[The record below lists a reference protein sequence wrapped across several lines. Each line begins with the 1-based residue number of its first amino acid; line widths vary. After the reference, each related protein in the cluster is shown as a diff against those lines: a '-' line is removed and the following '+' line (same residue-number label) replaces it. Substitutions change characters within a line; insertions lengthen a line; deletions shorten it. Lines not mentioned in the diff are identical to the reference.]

1 MFLHLFVLS
10 EIRMVTPCFLVHL
23 FSKYLARGFRAET
36 PVTLHVKCPSFLP
49 DLRWFMLINFC
60 VTPKY
65 KISRK
70 FGWVPLFF
78 FYVKTNGM
86 GRHRPFKDYF
96 FLFKAEVLF
105 YKMLLDL
112 RKNVAVWKI
121 PSLHRFACLPRTTW
135 MCNDAEAIRTAWNR
149 STKGKA
155 YPNTTSSTINII
167 WTGPGSKP
175 GLNFERPATNSL
187 T

>member
-1 MFLHLFVLS
+1 MFFGTPLF
-10 EIRMVTPCFLVHL
+10 EIFSTGVERRNACNSSCKVSFVFARSYMVHVDKFLCN
-23 FSKYLARGFRAET
+23 SKIQN
-36 PVTLHVKCPSFLP
+36 
-49 DLRWFMLINFC
+49 M
-60 VTPKY
+60 
-65 KISRK
+65 KI
-70 FGWVPLFF
+70 GWVPLFFF
-78 FYVKTNGM
+78 FYVKTNGT

-105 YKMLLDL
+105 YKMLVDL

-149 STKGKA
+149 STRGKT

-167 WTGPGSKP
+167 WTGPGSNP
-175 GLNFERPATNSL
+175 GLNFERPATNRLSYC
-187 T
+187 TAA